1 MQIPLLHQQ
10 IILQTEKIRELH
22 RSLMMHASSIPA
34 NEFDSTLVEIRRLY
48 ESVLELQR
56 QHSLQMLTEIET
68 AVHAMDEK
76 KVETPVIPIST
87 SVQPVLSYPKIDEVI
102 VLKSQEVTDQ
112 SIPTMRK
119 EILQEQPKEVPLIRH
134 TELVTGNELSSSKK
148 KGNHDIHELYEDS
161 PTLGDRF
168 QNSERLAD
176 KLAKQP
182 SKRFGDHIRTPIKD
196 LRAAIGLNEK
206 FQFINQLFGG
216 DSGKYNAAVEQFN
229 GFLNLESAHD
239 FLNQTSVENNW
250 ENHAA
255 AASAFVDLVE
265 RRYMS

>member
-22 RSLMMHASSIPA
+22 RSLMMHAFSIPA
-34 NEFDSTLVEIRRLY
+34 YEFDSTLVEIRRLY

-68 AVHAMDEK
+68 AVHAVEEK
-76 KVETPVIPIST
+76 KTETPVILIPT
-87 SVQPVLSYPKIDEVI
+87 SVQRVILSPKIDEIIAV
-102 VLKSQEVTDQ
+102 KSQEVTDQ
-112 SIPTMRK
+112 SVPAMRK
-119 EILQEQPKEVPLIRH
+119 EILQEQPKEVPVSRH
-134 TELVTGNELSSSKK
+134 PELVTSNEPTSAKK
-148 KGNHDIHELYEDS
+148 KGSHDIHELYEDS

-182 SKRFGDHIRTPIKD
+182 SKRFGDQVRTPIKD

-206 FQFINQLFGG
+206 FQFINQLFSG
-216 DSGKYNAAVEQFN
+216 DSVKYNAAVDQFN
-229 GFLNLESAHD
+229 GFSNLETAQE
-239 FLNQTSVENNW
+239 FLNQDSVENNW